1 MDHALKELLLRLY
14 IKDAISTRDFLDD
27 MQRLGRVKTCLRN
40 YDPES
45 TTGLL
50 LNQMITLLN
59 TFTVSGMMLAL
70 ELKMEMCD
78 WPRLYSMLEEMGFD
92 VPEGP
97 RDLAFATQFRCSMK
111 RYKHHEEIFESV
123 RQGG

>member
-1 MDHALKELLLRLY
+1 MDHALKELLLQLY
-14 IKDAISTRDFLDD
+14 IRDSISTRDFLDD

-40 YDPES
+40 FDPDV

-59 TFTVSGMMLAL
+59 TFTVPGMMLAL
-70 ELKMEMCD
+70 ELKTEMCD

-92 VPEGP
+92 VPAGP
-97 RDLAFATQFRCSMK
+97 RDKEFSVRLNNSLKGF
-111 RYKHHEEIFESV
+111 KHHEEIFRAI

>member
-1 MDHALKELLLRLY
+1 MDHTLKELLLRLY

-27 MQRLGRVKTCLRN
+27 MQRLGRVKSCLRN
-40 YDPES
+40 YDPEL

-92 VPEGP
+92 VPQGP
-97 RDLAFATQFRCSMK
+97 RDLEFSAQLRYSLK
-111 RYKHHEEIFESV
+111 RFKHHEEIFESV
-123 RQGG
+123 RQRG